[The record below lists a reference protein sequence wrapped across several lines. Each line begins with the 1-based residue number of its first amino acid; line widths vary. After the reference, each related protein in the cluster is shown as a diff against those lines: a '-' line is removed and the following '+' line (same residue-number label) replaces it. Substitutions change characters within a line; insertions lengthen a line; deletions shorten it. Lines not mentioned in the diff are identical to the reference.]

1 MQNACRI
8 SYPMVLYFLGNENMG
23 RLKKKKKSNFQ
34 HILKPNETL
43 IGIQ

>member
-23 RLKKKKKSNFQ
+23 RLKKKKKEQ
-34 HILKPNETL
+34 LPAYT
-43 IGIQ
+43 QT